1 MAAYVIVESETLDAA
16 VVEKYRAMATAA
28 VAKYG
33 GRYLARGAATEAFE
47 GEPSSR
53 RVTIIEFPDMDTARQ
68 WYHSSDYAEALAVGK
83 NAFRRRM
90 ILAPG
95 L

>member
-16 VVEKYRAMATAA
+16 AVERYRAIATAT
-28 VAKYG
+28 VTKYG
-33 GRYLARGAATEAFE
+33 GRYLARGTVSEAFE
-47 GEPSSR
+47 GESSSR
-53 RVTIIEFPDMDTARQ
+53 RVTILEFPDADAARQ
-68 WYHSSDYAEALAVGK
+68 WYHSPDYAEALAVGK
-83 NAFRRRM
+83 SAFNRRM

>member
-1 MAAYVIVESETLDAA
+1 MPAYVIVESETIDAA
-16 VVEKYRAMATAA
+16 VVEKYRAMATPT
-28 VAKYG
+28 VTKHG
-33 GRYLARGAATEAFE
+33 GRYIARGAAIEAFE

-53 RVTIIEFPDMDTARQ
+53 RVTIIEFPDMDAARQ
-68 WYHSSDYAEALAVGK
+68 WYHSPDYAEALAVGK
-83 NAFRRRM
+83 TAFKRKM

>member
-1 MAAYVIVESETLDAA
+1 VIVESETIDAA
-16 VVEKYRAMATAA
+16 IVEKYRAMATPT
-28 VAKYG
+28 VTKYG
-33 GRYLARGAATEAFE
+33 GRYIARGAAIEAFE

-53 RVTIIEFPDMDTARQ
+53 RVTMIEFPDMDAARQ
-68 WYHSSDYAEALAVGK
+68 WYHSPDYAEALAVGK
-83 NAFRRRM
+83 NGFKRRM

>member
-1 MAAYVIVESETLDAA
+1 MPAYVIVESETLDAA
-16 VVEKYRAMATAA
+16 VVEKYRAVATAT
-28 VAKYG
+28 VTKFG
-33 GRYLARGAATEAFE
+33 GRYLARGAASETFE

-53 RVTIIEFPDMDTARQ
+53 PVTILEFPDADAARQ

-83 NAFRRRM
+83 AGFKRRM